1 MRKHPRRI
9 WVDPTDPQPWGTSD
23 QNGMIGPRPKMAYQR
38 EWSGNKVVDLNMLV
52 HPDELDVPNRQ
63 LGNLMLSPDPP
74 PKRNARPENYIIDE
88 ASYLSAEDGSALITE
103 TSGTSIL
110 DAPITAEPG
119 Q

>member
-9 WVDPTDPQPWGTSD
+9 WVNPHDPQPWGTSD
-23 QNGMIGPRPKMAYQR
+23 QNGMIGPQPKMVYQR
-38 EWSGNKVVDLNMLV
+38 EWKGDRIVALNALV
-52 HPDELDVPNRQ
+52 HPDEKDIPNRQ
-63 LGNLMLSPDPP
+63 LGSLMLASDPP
-74 PKRNARPENYIIDE
+74 PKRNARPENYTIDE
-88 ASYLSAEDGSALITE
+88 ASYLSTEDGSALITE